1 MSDGGLPAGVGKT
14 ALGVAA
20 VRAAESRRADRLF
33 DDPYAEAFLAAA
45 PGAFDIEQRAG
56 AGEMASWGAAFSSH
70 AVTRTRFFDDYLLAA
85 TAGGI
90 GQVVLLAAGLDT
102 RAFRLPWPDD
112 VRLFELDL
120 PDVLAFKERVLV
132 ERSAVAGCERT
143 AIAVDLRTNWA
154 VPLRRAG
161 LATAEATA
169 WLAEGLLIYLSE
181 SEAVTL
187 LDRVGALSAAGSR
200 VAFEVGGVLP
210 CVRRPGSCRRCS
222 STSDCGRAA
231 CRTRLVGWRSTAGAR
246 SCTTGRPRPPTTDA
260 ARLTRP
266 LAASSSLP
274 APEAAAVPLA
284 DPLRNK
290 VAVGEQQPGE
300 RSLIVAATRS
310 PVGRGR
316 RPAAVCCAH
325 PELFGSE
332 MCSISVAGR

>member
-56 AGEMASWGAAFSSH
+56 AGEMASWGAGFSSY

-187 LDRVGALSAAGSR
+187 LDRVGAFVRGRQS
-200 VAFEVGGVLP
+200 GG
-210 CVRRPGSCRRCS
+210 
-222 STSDCGRAA
+222 
-231 CRTRLVGWRSTAGAR
+231 
-246 SCTTGRPRPPTTDA
+246 
-260 ARLTRP
+260 
-266 LAASSSLP
+266 
-274 APEAAAVPLA
+274 
-284 DPLRNK
+284 
-290 VAVGEQQPGE
+290 
-300 RSLIVAATRS
+300 
-310 PVGRGR
+310 GRGR
-316 RPAAVCCAH
+316 RGCFHACAGRAAAGDAAVR
-325 PELFGSE
+325 PTVEGRP
-332 MCSISVAGR
+332 AGRAWLAGGARLAPGAARPGDRGRRPRTRPD

>member
-1 MSDGGLPAGVGKT
+1 MNIGGLPTGVERT

-45 PGAFDIEQRAG
+45 PGTFDIEQRAG
-56 AGEMASWGAAFSSH
+56 AGEMASWGAAFSSY

-85 TAGGI
+85 TAGGM

-120 PDVLAFKERVLV
+120 PDVLAFKGR

-143 AIAVDLRTNWA
+143 AIAVDLRTNWT

-200 VAFEVGGVLP
+200 VAFEVGGDACMRAQAGQLP
-210 CVRRPGSCRRCS
+210 AMQQYVRLWKGGLPDAPGWLAEHGWRPELH
-222 STSDCGRAA
+222 DRAA
-231 CRTRLVGWRSTAGAR
+231 
-246 SCTTGRPRPPTTDA
+246 
-260 ARLTRP
+260 
-266 LAASSSLP
+266 
-274 APEAAAVPLA
+274 AAADHGRGQT
-284 DPLRNK
+284 DPS
-290 VAVGEQQPGE
+290 PGGF
-300 RSLIVAATRS
+300 VVATRT
-310 PVGRGR
+310 
-316 RPAAVCCAH
+316 
-325 PELFGSE
+325 
-332 MCSISVAGR
+332 